1 MSWITV
7 GWSMMVSA
15 ILTLALL
22 HLFIWF
28 NQRRQWAHL
37 FFSIAAV
44 AVAVITGMEFM
55 AMRAV
60 NTEQMAT
67 LLRWAH
73 LPLFVLWVAIVFFVR
88 FYFDAGRL
96 WLAWTVCGLRALA
109 LILSFTTGQNLFFRE
124 ITSLRHVAFFGGEI
138 ISIPQGVLNPWYIVD
153 PLSMLALVVFV
164 VDASSP
170 VASRNEYR
178 PSRSILAAC
187 PAFPGQSRPCPAV
200 RRINC
205 R

>member
-7 GWSMMVSA
+7 VWSMMASS
-15 ILTLALL
+15 ILTLAML

-28 NQRRQWAHL
+28 NQTRQWAHL
-37 FFSIAAV
+37 FFAIAAV

-60 NTEQMAT
+60 SIEQMAT

-73 LPLFVLWVAIVFFVR
+73 LPLFVLWVAIVCFVR

-109 LILSFTTGQNLFFRE
+109 MILSFTTGQNLFFRE
-124 ITSLRHVAFFGGEI
+124 ITSLKHIAIFGGETI
-138 ISIPQGVLNPWYIVD
+138 TIAQGVLNPCYVFG

-164 VDASSP
+164 VDTSVTLWRRRTDTGRRA
-170 VASRNEYR
+170 V
-178 PSRSILAAC
+178 ILSTCITFFLPAA
-187 PAFPGQSRPCPAV
+187 AGHGALPGL
-200 RRINC
+200 
-205 R
+205 